1 MSRTPMV
8 ITATVLLAAALTG
21 WAVFL
26 SGQGL
31 ENADRWV
38 TVVGFFVTTILA
50 AGSFA
55 AGWSA
60 SRPPAPRQPASAD
73 RVTDSGTAH
82 AGEGGR
88 ASTGIETCG
97 DGRTAEVNRSGDAT
111 ARGPGSVA
119 NTGVSRQP
127 RT

>member
-1 MSRTPMV
+1 M
-8 ITATVLLAAALTG
+8 IAAAVLSLVALGG

-38 TVVGFFVTTILA
+38 TVVGFFVSTALA
-50 AGSFA
+50 AGAVA
-55 AGWSA
+55 AAWPA
-60 SRPPAPRQPASAD
+60 SRSPGPARPATTD
-73 RVTDSGTAH
+73 RVAGSGAAY

-88 ASTGIETCG
+88 ANTGIEAGG
-97 DGRTAEVNRSGDAT
+97 DGRTAEVNRSGSAT

-119 NTGVSRQP
+119 NTGISRMP
-127 RT
+127 RA